1 MPARPFTLASQQPR
15 TCSAAEAL
23 RKAQAERD
31 EAAMKLA
38 KQMRD
43 MQAGI
48 EKERKK
54 ATSERMAMALVME
67 RLAELRNS
75 FDENSESDYEL
86 KMRVAQ
92 VR

>member
-1 MPARPFTLASQQPR
+1 MYSAGKLTLACTLYANR
-15 TCSAAEAL
+15 
-23 RKAQAERD
+23 
-31 EAAMKLA
+31 LA
-38 KQMRD
+38 PFYLTLLK
-43 MQAGI
+43 AGI

-92 VR
+92 VSCCVD